1 MSKWLK
7 IGIAVLVALIF
18 FSLGR
23 GEQQTEVVA
32 LAADAPA
39 GHVLSPDDLTVVSLP
54 ASLVPADAVTD
65 PQAAVGQQLA
75 VPRNAGDVLRQSNLG
90 VASMDLRPNER
101 GVAVRVSDPDGVA
114 GLLKPGDHVGLVALI
129 RGDAVADTMW
139 SQVFAASETQA
150 PDMATTGQQVNPGDY
165 AKVLFEPLRVLWVS
179 PEFQPTEVKGD
190 MEQQQMEQS
199 GLFVSGMEKAAEGT
213 LVLAVPTGP
222 VDLTYDFTPLG
233 FDQRVTMTVNPV
245 ELLAALKL
253 SDGVRFTFYLAPD
266 QAQGFTTPGLFVQS
280 LLVLPQ
286 PTETPTPTP
295 TPAP

>member
-7 IGIAVLVALIF
+7 IGIAFLEALIF
-18 FSLGR
+18 FALGR

-32 LAADAPA
+32 LTTDAPA
-39 GHVLSPDDLTVVSLP
+39 GHILTPDDLTLISLP
-54 ASLVPADAVTD
+54 ASLVPADALTD

-75 VPRNAGDVLRQSNLG
+75 VPRSAGDVLRQSNLG

-114 GLLKPGDHVGLVALI
+114 GLLKPGDHVGLVALL
-129 RGDAVADTMW
+129 RGDALADTMW
-139 SQVFAASETQA
+139 SQVFAPSETQA
-150 PDMATTGQQVNPGDY
+150 PEPPTGQPVNPGDY

-190 MEQQQMEQS
+190 ADQQAMEQS
-199 GLFVSGMEKAAEGT
+199 GLFVGGLEKAAEGT
-213 LVLAVPTGP
+213 LVLAVPTDP
-222 VDLTYDFTPLG
+222 VNLTYDFAPLG
-233 FDQRVTMTVNPV
+233 LDQQVTLTVNPV
-245 ELLAALKL
+245 ELLSALKL

-266 QAQGFTTPGLFVQS
+266 QATGFTTPGLFVQS

-286 PTETPTPTP
+286 PTPTPTPTP
-295 TPAP
+295 TP